1 MLLGLRCSWPSDV
14 SHTRANLPEEKL
26 SDTSRARA
34 MPTLFRF
41 IVIAGA
47 LGAAGYWG
55 LFVLATRFEPQP
67 QESVQQI
74 GTVKIR
80 KQ

>member
-1 MLLGLRCSWPSDV
+1 
-14 SHTRANLPEEKL
+14 
-26 SDTSRARA
+26 

-41 IVIAGA
+41 LVIAGTLA
-47 LGAAGYWG
+47 AAGYWG
-55 LFVLATRFEPQP
+55 LFMLATHFEPQP
-67 QESVQQI
+67 QETVQQI

>member
-1 MLLGLRCSWPSDV
+1 
-14 SHTRANLPEEKL
+14 
-26 SDTSRARA
+26 

-41 IVIAGA
+41 VVIVGTLIG
-47 LGAAGYWG
+47 LGYWG
-55 LFVLATRFEPQP
+55 LFVLATQFEPKP
-67 QESVQQI
+67 REVVEPI

>member
-1 MLLGLRCSWPSDV
+1 
-14 SHTRANLPEEKL
+14 
-26 SDTSRARA
+26 

-41 IVIAGA
+41 LVIAGTI
-47 LGAAGYWG
+47 GIVGYWG
-55 LFVLATRFEPQP
+55 LFMLTRYEPEPREIVQP
-67 QESVQQI
+67 I

>member
-1 MLLGLRCSWPSDV
+1 
-14 SHTRANLPEEKL
+14 
-26 SDTSRARA
+26 
-34 MPTLFRF
+34 MPTIFRF
-41 IVIAGA
+41 VIIAGT
-47 LGAAGYWG
+47 LAGLAYWG

-67 QESVQQI
+67 REVVEPI

>member
-1 MLLGLRCSWPSDV
+1 
-14 SHTRANLPEEKL
+14 
-26 SDTSRARA
+26 

-41 IVIAGA
+41 IVIAGTLA
-47 LGAAGYWG
+47 AAGYWG
-55 LFVLATRFEPQP
+55 MFLLATRFEPQP
-67 QESVQQI
+67 QEAVQSI

>member
-1 MLLGLRCSWPSDV
+1 
-14 SHTRANLPEEKL
+14 
-26 SDTSRARA
+26 

-41 IVIAGA
+41 LVIVGSLA
-47 LGAAGYWG
+47 AAGYWG
-55 LFVLATRFEPQP
+55 LFVLATQFEPHP
-67 QESVQQI
+67 QEVTQSI

>member
-1 MLLGLRCSWPSDV
+1 
-14 SHTRANLPEEKL
+14 
-26 SDTSRARA
+26 

-41 IVIAGA
+41 VVIAASLIGLVYA
-47 LGAAGYWG
+47 G
-55 LFVLATRFEPQP
+55 LFMLATRFEPQP
-67 QESVQQI
+67 REVVEPI

>member
-1 MLLGLRCSWPSDV
+1 
-14 SHTRANLPEEKL
+14 
-26 SDTSRARA
+26 

-41 IVIAGA
+41 IIIAGTLA
-47 LGAAGYWG
+47 GLGYWG
-55 LFVLATRFEPQP
+55 LFVMATRFEPQP
-67 QESVQQI
+67 REVVEPI

>member
-1 MLLGLRCSWPSDV
+1 
-14 SHTRANLPEEKL
+14 
-26 SDTSRARA
+26 

-41 IVIAGA
+41 LIIIGTVAG
-47 LGAAGYWG
+47 LGYWG
-55 LFVLATRFEPQP
+55 LFVLATRYEPQP
-67 QESVQQI
+67 REVVEPI